1 MSLLRDDE
9 RDLIKEVSMREI
21 LKVSTF
27 LFVGLVILAGCSSYD
42 EHIDEGNKFAELKLY
57 KEATIEFNKAI
68 DKDRDRGDAYYHWAK
83 MGLDI
88 EDYDSALSSFNTS
101 ISRFTE
107 AIQHN
112 PDDAELYNKRGLTYL
127 GRGDTHFERGFSA
140 VKRIDGEQLSAA
152 LEASTLDRESA
163 IADFTRAIELSP
175 NHPRFYNNRGLASLY
190 TRDGDAIADYT
201 QAIQLDPSYAEA
213 YVNRGGAYGLSLD
226 YGKALADYAEAIR
239 LDPDYIEIYSW
250 RVESYT
256 RLGEYDKA
264 LMDVEKMR
272 TLGADAERLK
282 QLRRYI
288 EANRNS
294 NR

>member
-1 MSLLRDDE
+1 
-9 RDLIKEVSMREI
+9 MREI

-42 EHIDEGNKFAELKLY
+42 EHIDEGKTFAELKLY

-83 MGLDI
+83 MDLDI
-88 EDYDSALSSFNTS
+88 EDYDSALSGFNTS

-140 VKRIDGEQLSAA
+140 VERGDAGQVSAA
-152 LEASTLDRESA
+152 FEAETLDRESA

-175 NHPRFYNNRGLASLY
+175 NDPRFYNNRGLASLY

-213 YVNRGGAYGLSLD
+213 YGNRGRAYYGSSLD
-226 YGKALADYAEAIR
+226 DGKALADYAEAIR
-239 LDPDYIEIYSW
+239 LDPDYIEVYSW
-250 RVESYT
+250 RVSSYT
-256 RLGEYDKA
+256 QLGEYDKA
-264 LMDVEKMR
+264 LMDVKKMR
-272 TLGADAERLK
+272 TLGADAESLK
-282 QLRRYI
+282 QLRQYI
-288 EANRNS
+288 EVNRNR